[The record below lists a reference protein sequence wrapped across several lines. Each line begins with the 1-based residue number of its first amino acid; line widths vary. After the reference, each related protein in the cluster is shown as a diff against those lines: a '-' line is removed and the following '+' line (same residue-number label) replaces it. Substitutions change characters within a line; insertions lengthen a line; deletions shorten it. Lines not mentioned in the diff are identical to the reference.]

1 MPNKG
6 TKRRFPAHRQTV
18 LDILA
23 ASKSVPAFPL
33 LRDFQLG
40 ATEAARKACPTRI
53 GWTAIFLKAY
63 SLVSMEIPELRDR
76 YVRYPREHIY
86 RHPSTVASI
95 SIHRNDD
102 QGNPRLIWAK
112 ICNAETT
119 ELQALQGQLND
130 ALSKPLSEI
139 YRDGCILERSPK
151 ILRRICWWWAM
162 NCAGRKHCKHI
173 GTYSISSL
181 ASQNCLNAYHPLI
194 TTTSLAYAP
203 VSEKG
208 LSPIAL
214 ICDHRALDG
223 MLASQALQSLESKL
237 QNEIVTELESI
248 SFMRTN
254 VA

>member
-23 ASKSVPAFPL
+23 ASRSVPAFPL

-40 ATEAARKACPTRI
+40 ETEIARKACSTRI

-76 YVRYPREHIY
+76 YVRFPREHIY
-86 RHPSTVASI
+86 RHPSPVASI

-102 QGNPRLIWAK
+102 DGNPRLIWAK
-112 ICNAETT
+112 IGNAETT
-119 ELQALQGQLND
+119 ELQVLQGQLND
-130 ALSKPLSEI
+130 ALNKPLREI

-151 ILRRICWWWAM
+151 FLRRFCLWWAM
-162 NCAGRKHCKHI
+162 NFAGRKHCKHI
-173 GTYSISSL
+173 GTFSISSL

-203 VSEKG
+203 VKENG
-208 LSPIAL
+208 VSPIAL
-214 ICDHRALDG
+214 ICDHRTIDG
-223 MLASQALQSLESKL
+223 MLAAQALHSLESKL
-237 QNEIVTELESI
+237 QNEIIIELESI
-248 SFMRTN
+248 ASLRSN

>member
-23 ASKSVPAFPL
+23 ASRSVPAFPL

-40 ATEAARKACPTRI
+40 DIENARKACSTRI

-76 YVRYPREHIY
+76 YVRFPQEHIY

-102 QGNPRLIWAK
+102 EGNPRLIWAK
-112 ICNAETT
+112 ICNAETI
-119 ELQALQGQLND
+119 ELKVLQGHLND
-130 ALSKPLSEI
+130 AVSRPLSEI

-151 ILRRICWWWAM
+151 FLRRLCWWLAM

-173 GTYSISSL
+173 GTFSISSL

-203 VSEKG
+203 VNNSG
-208 LSPIAL
+208 VSPIAL
-214 ICDHRALDG
+214 ICDHRTLDG
-223 MLASQALQSLESKL
+223 MLAAHALNALESKL
-237 QNEIVTELESI
+237 QNEIITELESI
-248 SFMRTN
+248 DSLRSN

>member
-1 MPNKG
+1 MPTKG
-6 TKRRFPAHRQTV
+6 TKRKFPAHRQTV

-23 ASKSVPAFPL
+23 ASKCVPAFPL

-40 ATEAARKACPTRI
+40 ATEAARKACPMRI
-53 GWTAIFLKAY
+53 GWATIFLKAY
-63 SLVSMEIPELRDR
+63 SLVSIEIPELRDR
-76 YVRYPREHIY
+76 YVRFPTEHIY

-102 QGNPRLIWAK
+102 QGNPRLIWAR

-119 ELQALQGQLND
+119 DLQVLQGQIND
-130 ALSKPLSEI
+130 SVNKPLSEI

-151 ILRRICWWWAM
+151 ILRRLCWWWAM
-162 NCAGRKHCKHI
+162 NWSGRKVCKHI
-173 GTYSISSL
+173 GTFAISSL

-203 VSEKG
+203 VSERG
-208 LSPIAL
+208 NSQIAL
-214 ICDHRALDG
+214 ICDHRTLDG
-223 MLASQALQSLESKL
+223 MLAAQALHALESKL
-237 QNEIVTELESI
+237 QNEIVSELESI
-248 SFMRTN
+248 SRIRSN